1 MQSETEENG
10 RERVCRVNKQTVQ
23 GRELHSKQADGGRK
37 RVAEYTG
44 RGWKGESLQSKRAED
59 GRERVCRVNRQRM
72 EGRVAE

>member
-1 MQSETEENG
+1 M
-10 RERVCRVNKQTVQ
+10 
-23 GRELHSKQADGGRK
+23 HSKQADGGRK